1 MTSAD
6 FIALDEANDAV
17 DRSTYALHALIEE
30 AARSGASDLLLL
42 ADQHH
47 TTIAIRRW
55 GLVERLGEVEPAIGR
70 HYVSAVKVMAE
81 MDIAERRRP
90 LDGRISLQI
99 DGQPID
105 IRVNTLPTL
114 HGEDATLRLLDPRQ
128 EVRTLDQLGMADADR
143 ERIADLLANPSGL
156 ILVSGP
162 TGAGKTTTLY
172 ACLAE
177 LNDGTRKINTLEDP
191 IEYSL
196 EGVRQ
201 SQVNEAIDLDFA
213 RLLASVLRQAPDVVM
228 VGEVRDVETATT
240 AVRAA
245 NSGHLV
251 FATLHAPTA
260 AGAVQS
266 MLALGVAP
274 HFLASS
280 LLGVVAQRLVRVLCP
295 HCRQKHELPEL
306 TSAFESVAHL
316 LPNDMG
322 RGIHCSQGCH
332 CCGDSGY
339 AGRGG
344 LFEIMSATKAT
355 RGLIASQAA
364 RDEIHAQAVEDGL
377 VDFRSAA
384 IVALAEGRT
393 SIEEVVRVI
402 PTDLLDVHG

>member
-1 MTSAD
+1 MIAAD
-6 FIALDEANDAV
+6 FTALDEAIDSV
-17 DRSTYALHALIEE
+17 DQSTRAIGTLIEN
-30 AARSGASDLLLL
+30 AARCGASDLLLL

-47 TTIAIRRW
+47 TTLAIRRW
-55 GLVERLGEVEPAIGR
+55 GMVEKLGEVSPAVGR

-90 LDGRISLQI
+90 LDGRISLTI
-99 DGQPID
+99 DGSPID

-128 EVRTLDQLGMADADR
+128 EVRTLDQLGMAEADR
-143 ERIADLLANPSGL
+143 TRIADLLAHPSGL

-196 EGVRQ
+196 AGVRQ
-201 SQVNEAIDLDFA
+201 SQVNPAIGLDFA
-213 RLLASVLRQAPDVVM
+213 QLLASVLRQAPDVVM
-228 VGEVRDVETATT
+228 VGEVRDAETAAT

-280 LLGVVAQRLVRVLCP
+280 LLGVVAQRLVRVLCV
-295 HCRQKHELPEL
+295 HCRQKYVIPEL
-306 TSAFESVAHL
+306 TSAFESVAHW
-316 LPNDMG
+316 LPGDAD
-322 RGIHCSQGCH
+322 RGIHCSRGCH
-332 CCGDSGY
+332 RCADSGY
-339 AGRGG
+339 TGRGG
-344 LFEIMSATKAT
+344 LFEIMAATKAT
-355 RGLIASQAA
+355 RALIASKAP
-364 RDEIHAQAVEDGL
+364 RDEIHAQAVQDGL

-384 IVALAEGRT
+384 LVALAEGRT

-402 PTDLLDVHG
+402 PTDLLEAEG